1 MYPFYIVSLFSD
13 DNRINQNPHLAILNV
28 ILLRE
33 HNRIAATLSEINPH
47 WEDERIFDT
56 ARTILIGMFQ
66 HISFYELIPVYINK
80 TILYE
85 NRILFET
92 DGFVDD
98 YDPQIDAST
107 FTEFAQAAFRYAHS
121 MVAGSLK

>member
-1 MYPFYIVSLFSD
+1 MFHYILCLSD

-33 HNRIAATLSEINPH
+33 HNRIADTLSEINPH
-47 WEDERIFDT
+47 WEDEKIFDA

-66 HISFYELIPVYINK
+66 HIAFHELMPVYINE

-85 NRILFET
+85 NKILY
-92 DGFVDD
+92 DINGFVDE
-98 YDPQIDAST
+98 YDPEVDAST
-107 FTEFAQAAFRYAHS
+107 FTEFAQAAFRSGHS
-121 MVAGSLK
+121 MVAGSLM